1 MKKKLVVGITA
12 PGSVV
17 LIAGQMKYFH
27 DLGYETYLLGPK
39 DQRVTDYCKVE
50 ECIHL
55 PVDFEREIAPLKDIK
70 AFFQVFKHL
79 NRVKPDVVNLGTPKV
94 SLLGMIV
101 SRMLGVKKRI
111 YTCRGYRFEHEKGLK
126 RTLLILND
134 KLVCFLS
141 HHVICISDSVRQLG
155 LDNQIFSASKA
166 ILINKGSSNGVNL
179 DLFQRDKIDQVARE
193 GLVRQFNL
201 NDKFVFGFVGRVIDR
216 KGVNELYDVFEE
228 MSKMYPEIVLMMIG
242 PYEKSQLKDP
252 NLQNKYES
260 HPSIISLGKINQE
273 EIPLYMTLMDVFV
286 LPAWWEGFGNV
297 LIQAAAMRVS
307 VISTTGTGTIDAVS
321 DGFNGILVPVE
332 DKLALK
338 ESMIKMLKDQDLR
351 EEFGKNGLEWVKN
364 FDRNL
369 IWSEMN
375 NIYKS

>member
-1 MKKKLVVGITA
+1 
-12 PGSVV
+12 
-17 LIAGQMKYFH
+17 
-27 DLGYETYLLGPK
+27 
-39 DQRVTDYCKVE
+39 
-50 ECIHL
+50 
-55 PVDFEREIAPLKDIK
+55 
-70 AFFQVFKHL
+70 
-79 NRVKPDVVNLGTPKV
+79 
-94 SLLGMIV
+94 
-101 SRMLGVKKRI
+101 
-111 YTCRGYRFEHEKGLK
+111 
-126 RTLLILND
+126 
-134 KLVCFLS
+134 
-141 HHVICISDSVRQLG
+141 
-155 LDNQIFSASKA
+155 
-166 ILINKGSSNGVNL
+166 
-179 DLFQRDKIDQVARE
+179 
-193 GLVRQFNL
+193 
-201 NDKFVFGFVGRVIDR
+201 
-216 KGVNELYDVFEE
+216 

-307 VISTTGTGTIDAVS
+307 LISTTGTGTIEAVS